1 MKRET
6 YESRK
11 AFAGEKKPSM
21 QRRCVDHDYTGRM
34 TYMLTMTIEGRRP
47 LLGQVVGRID
57 APAGSEDAPRTELS
71 TLGQRVH
78 DEWWGIPRY
87 YPQVEVRA
95 LQIMPDHLHG
105 ILFVREKMEVDLSRI
120 IRGFK
125 TGCNR
130 HYRELFPN
138 LVPAPSVP
146 SEPSPS
152 VLSEPSPSVQ
162 SEPSPSVPSAPSP
175 SVPSASSTV
184 PSEPSP
190 SVPSASSTVPSVVT
204 ESRQT
209 SKMPHK
215 NSPHGLLFAHGFNDK
230 LLLREGQLRRWL
242 DYLHDNPRRLLIKR
256 MHPDLFRVHEGVTV
270 GEWHCSA
277 VGNMALLT
285 APTRLQVRISR
296 SISPELLATEKE
308 RFLSAARAGAVLVS
322 PSISPGEK
330 LIMRAAFDE
339 RLPVIALSSNGI
351 APMQKPSGE
360 RFYACAEARLLILSP
375 FPHTNNRTVI
385 TREACN
391 TLNAL
396 AWEICR
402 Q

>member
-1 MKRET
+1 
-6 YESRK
+6 
-11 AFAGEKKPSM
+11 
-21 QRRCVDHDYTGRM
+21 
-34 TYMLTMTIEGRRP
+34 
-47 LLGQVVGRID
+47 
-57 APAGSEDAPRTELS
+57 
-71 TLGQRVH
+71 
-78 DEWWGIPRY
+78 
-87 YPQVEVRA
+87 
-95 LQIMPDHLHG
+95 MPDHLHG

-138 LVPAPSVP
+138 LVPAPF
-146 SEPSPS
+146 
-152 VLSEPSPSVQ
+152 
-162 SEPSPSVPSAPSP
+162 
-175 SVPSASSTV
+175 
-184 PSEPSP
+184 
-190 SVPSASSTVPSVVT
+190 VPSASSTVPSVVT

-209 SKMPHK
+209 TKMPHK

-230 LLLREGQLRRWL
+230 LLLREGQLRLWL

>member
-1 MKRET
+1 
-6 YESRK
+6 
-11 AFAGEKKPSM
+11 
-21 QRRCVDHDYTGRM
+21 
-34 TYMLTMTIEGRRP
+34 
-47 LLGQVVGRID
+47 
-57 APAGSEDAPRTELS
+57 
-71 TLGQRVH
+71 
-78 DEWWGIPRY
+78 
-87 YPQVEVRA
+87 
-95 LQIMPDHLHG
+95 
-105 ILFVREKMEVDLSRI
+105 
-120 IRGFK
+120 
-125 TGCNR
+125 
-130 HYRELFPN
+130 
-138 LVPAPSVP
+138 
-146 SEPSPS
+146 
-152 VLSEPSPSVQ
+152 
-162 SEPSPSVPSAPSP
+162 
-175 SVPSASSTV
+175 
-184 PSEPSP
+184 
-190 SVPSASSTVPSVVT
+190 
-204 ESRQT
+204 
-209 SKMPHK
+209 MPHK

-270 GEWHCSA
+270 GAWHCSA

-339 RLPVIALSSNGI
+339 QLPVIALSSNGI

>member
-11 AFAGEKKPSM
+11 AFAGEKRPSM

-152 VLSEPSPSVQ
+152 VPSEPSPSVQ
-162 SEPSPSVPSAPSP
+162 S
-175 SVPSASSTV
+175 
-184 PSEPSP
+184 
-190 SVPSASSTVPSVVT
+190 VVT

-209 SKMPHK
+209 TKMPHK

>member
-105 ILFVREKMEVDLSRI
+105 ILFVREKM
-120 IRGFK
+120 
-125 TGCNR
+125 
-130 HYRELFPN
+130 
-138 LVPAPSVP
+138 
-146 SEPSPS
+146 
-152 VLSEPSPSVQ
+152 PSVQ

-270 GEWHCSA
+270 GAWHCSA